1 MKRPNGDYYIHYF
14 ILQVADTFSD
24 FLKICKSGIY
34 LKYYLNLNKR
44 VNCYFLSALKN
55 IMLLLLLI

>member
-1 MKRPNGDYYIHYF
+1 MKKLAGDHYIHYF

-24 FLKICKSGIY
+24 FLKISTSGIF

-55 IMLLLLLI
+55 IMLLFF